1 MSLLSHSLDPRL
13 KVNRMDLHTVE
24 TYLCPATLEDVP
36 SWQPGWA
43 WVAGG
48 TWMFTESQRDLTTL
62 VDLQGLGWSE
72 LEVTPAGLR
81 IGATCT
87 LNRLLQLDYPASWT
101 AVSALHSA
109 VQELASFKIQ
119 NVATIAG
126 NLCLALPAG
135 TFAPVMLL
143 LDAQYEILPQ
153 VGSSFWVAARDFQT
167 GARQTLLQ
175 PGDVLRQIVIPEAM
189 LHWRVNYRR
198 LCVATA
204 GLAITLVVAAY
215 HPPTGQVRLAIAA
228 ALPAP
233 RLLAFQ
239 SIPTPSE
246 LEAALQSHIPPGD
259 WIEDERASA
268 RYRRQMTQVLMTR
281 SLQSALEQA

>member
-1 MSLLSHSLDPRL
+1 
-13 KVNRMDLHTVE
+13 MDLHTVE

-62 VDLQGLGWSE
+62 IDLQGLGWSE
-72 LEVTPAGLR
+72 LTVTPEGLE

-87 LNRLLQLDYPASWT
+87 MSRLLQLDHPASWT
-101 AVSALHSA
+101 AIRALQSA
-109 VQELASFKIQ
+109 VHELASFKVQ

-153 VGSSFWVAARDFQT
+153 SSAPFWVAACDFQT
-167 GARQTLLQ
+167 GARQTILQ
-175 PGDVLRQIVIPEAM
+175 PGEVMRRIFIPEAL

-198 LCVATA
+198 MCVATA
-204 GLAITLVVAAY
+204 GLALSIVVAA
-215 HPPTGQVRLAIAA
+215 HNPQTGQVRMAIASSI
-228 ALPAP
+228 PAP
-233 RLLAFQ
+233 RLLEFQ
-239 SIPTPSE
+239 SIPTSIE
-246 LEAALQSHIPPGD
+246 LEEILQSQIPLID
-259 WIEDERASA
+259 WIADERASA
-268 RYRRQMTQVLMTR
+268 LYRRHITGILMKR
-281 SLQSALEQA
+281 SLQASLEET